1 MSAMI
6 AASAAARRA
15 LARESSES
23 ENSAYHARLT
33 HATSESPAAGAS
45 VRSNDCVAKNA
56 KSATI
61 AASDPAARRMAIDSE
76 ASATMTMMPFDQ
88 ASRLPTGVSGRA
100 RSATTA
106 ARSTMPEHVAASAS
120 TTGRRVQTI
129 ASVAPIA
136 IETAAATPA
145 SRPQTDRRA
154 RCRNARNSVLGY
166 TPSGAWTRIDVL
178 VSAPARACGRARSR
192 RAPRPVP
199 QPSVRAVRAD
209 PVRFRSGD
217 LRADGKAR
225 QRRTGAAAV
234 HVRAA
239 YLVAVDS
246 WLAVPWFIVAP
257 PGLATLSVSIVL
269 VNVLTGLAIVVALER
284 WGGLRPLAAVVV
296 SLPFLLVPPPVS
308 GDLVSTSGA
317 KGLPVPVRR
326 PPVDA
331 ARSAVLVRIAA
342 RRGIPAAR
350 VHRLRRG
357 DHRRRGAAGP
367 PAVLAAGRAEVAARA
382 GRVSRRAGRDF
393 GAAAARGPAGPGH
406 EGTTCPAGS
415 RARRSANLTARVDV
429 RSSDRAPRLDAML
442 RVHLARLMGVTSPDE
457 LKRPRPV
464 VAWIVVLLFAAA
476 LYRIIAMVWCV
487 VRARASPDLRRAAF
501 GWYLLGVGCLAALVY
516 AGARPVRLEY
526 TRYGLLVLFIP
537 VGLLAVTL
545 ALDRSRWA
553 RRAVAAAAGLWRV
566 PVVDAWRLLSPL
578 FRSRTGGAT
587 NPGRCPRR
595 ARSPQWLGAVLDRLR
610 RDLPD

>member
-61 AASDPAARRMAIDSE
+61 AASHPAARRIAIDSE

-239 YLVAVDS
+239 
-246 WLAVPWFIVAP
+246 
-257 PGLATLSVSIVL
+257 
-269 VNVLTGLAIVVALER
+269 
-284 WGGLRPLAAVVV
+284 
-296 SLPFLLVPPPVS
+296 VS
-308 GDLVSTSGA
+308 G
-317 KGLPVPVRR
+317 
-326 PPVDA
+326 
-331 ARSAVLVRIAA
+331 
-342 RRGIPAAR
+342 
-350 VHRLRRG
+350 
-357 DHRRRGAAGP
+357 RRRF
-367 PAVLAAGRAEVAARA
+367 L
-382 GRVSRRAGRDF
+382 
-393 GAAAARGPAGPGH
+393 
-406 EGTTCPAGS
+406 
-415 RARRSANLTARVDV
+415 
-429 RSSDRAPRLDAML
+429 
-442 RVHLARLMGVTSPDE
+442 
-457 LKRPRPV
+457 
-464 VAWIVVLLFAAA
+464 
-476 LYRIIAMVWCV
+476 
-487 VRARASPDLRRAAF
+487 
-501 GWYLLGVGCLAALVY
+501 
-516 AGARPVRLEY
+516 
-526 TRYGLLVLFIP
+526 
-537 VGLLAVTL
+537 
-545 ALDRSRWA
+545 A
-553 RRAVAAAAGLWRV
+553 RRAVVHRRAAGSGDAERV
-566 PVVDAWRLLSPL
+566 DRAGERPD
-578 FRSRTGGAT
+578 
-587 NPGRCPRR
+587 R
-595 ARSPQWLGAVLDRLR
+595 ARDCRGARTVGRDCVRWPRSSSRCRFCWCRRRSAAISSRHRAPTSTRSCTSSSCGCCAIGRSGSDRCSPWDSCSASSPPTAR
-610 RDLPD
+610 